1 MLSWYLWKACNLL
14 IFERKCLTEMEVVQ
28 HALRLLHEFQDAAY
42 NRVTRDKPKAHRTYW
57 CPPPAGTLKLNSDAA
72 VFADGTAGF
81 GFIIRD
87 AYGLVTLAGTKRCR
101 ARGNSTLVEA
111 LALRYG
117 IQQALTSGLSSF
129 QIETDSE
136 ILAMAIRGEGV
147 HADYIMMLVEN
158 IRSLAKQANCR
169 AVLFCK
175 REANNVAH
183 SLAQYGAFIQL
194 EKLWSDNVPASCF
207 RFLINDVRRE
217 PTNV

>member
-1 MLSWYLWKACNLL
+1 MLSWYLWKARNLL

-81 GFIIRD
+81 GFVIRD

-136 ILAMAIRGEGV
+136 ILAMAIRGKGV
-147 HADYIMMLVEN
+147 HADYIMMLVED
-158 IRSLAKQANCR
+158 IRSLAKQVNCR

-194 EKLWSDNVPASCF
+194 EKLWSDNVPTSCF